1 MEQRKSAH
9 RRRLFSNTSDSYVL
23 FTEKLSESTLTS
35 ALLFNYRLKFLL
47 SFGAIKGVPLSP
59 STGFCLTRSGP
70 TPGPRVSEAGV
81 RSLSSKRELQVSSIQ
96 WVLVYRR
103 ISLLRFPPPVSIPV
117 PLLSPSVF
125 PASLLVSPLRL
136 KIPAVPSL

>member
-9 RRRLFSNTSDSYVL
+9 RRRLFSNMSDSYVL

-47 SFGAIKGVPLSP
+47 SFGAIKGVPLSL

-70 TPGPRVSEAGV
+70 TPGPRVSEAVFAACLPNGSCKSAASTGFWFTV
-81 RSLSSKRELQVSSIQ
+81 GFHSSN
-96 WVLVYRR
+96 
-103 ISLLRFPPPVSIPV
+103 FPPVSIPV
-117 PLLSPSVF
+117 PLLSSSVF